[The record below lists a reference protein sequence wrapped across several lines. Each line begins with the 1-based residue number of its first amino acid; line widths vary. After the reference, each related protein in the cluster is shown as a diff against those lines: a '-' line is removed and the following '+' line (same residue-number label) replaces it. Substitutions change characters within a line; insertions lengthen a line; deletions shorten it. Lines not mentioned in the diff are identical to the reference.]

1 MTNFLTVIDLLVVSL
16 VIRCYD
22 DAGAPAVTTALPN
35 GVPTL
40 TGRSGPEPMSQTEV
54 VCRRSSMTIRTMAAL
69 AVIGATS
76 STEVAMLD
84 LRGLLADIPEMKGHA
99 PGEDQEYVNG
109 WGIFALPFESG
120 DVLALRVFPQND
132 FGPYRALWHR
142 DPSGR
147 WAIHVDGS
155 RLDASCPRYFGSV
168 CEYTGFA
175 GIDVTWVARNSLRIR
190 MTDPSLDW
198 TVTAH
203 STRVL
208 TFVNAVSA
216 KLPLASW
223 RPQTLVRAR
232 ERIAHRLGMGHIQL
246 NGVMPSGHIGHLM
259 PEQMFFIDEARA
271 TLNGADL
278 GRPVRLPSNPTI
290 GEFRLPSRG
299 VLVKGGALWDILN
312 PVEYERTRAAT
323 GAPVE
328 RS

>member
-1 MTNFLTVIDLLVVSL
+1 MT
-16 VIRCYD
+16 
-22 DAGAPAVTTALPN
+22 
-35 GVPTL
+35 
-40 TGRSGPEPMSQTEV
+40 TGTK
-54 VCRRSSMTIRTMAAL
+54 
-69 AVIGATS
+69 
-76 STEVAMLD
+76 EVAMLD
-84 LRGLLADIPEMKGHA
+84 LRGLLAEIPEMKGHA
-99 PGEDQEYVNG
+99 PGKDQEYVNG

-132 FGPYRALWHR
+132 FSPYRALWHR

-147 WAIHVDGS
+147 WAIYVDGS
-155 RLDASCPRYFGSV
+155 RLDTSCPRYFGSV

-175 GIDVTWVARNSLRIR
+175 GIDVTWAARNSLRIR

-208 TFVNAVSA
+208 TLVNAVSA

-232 ERIAHRLGMGHIQL
+232 ERMAHRLGMGHIQL

-259 PEQMFFIDEARA
+259 PERMFFIDEARA

-278 GRPVRLPSNPTI
+278 GRPVRLSSNPTI

-299 VLVKGGALWDILN
+299 VLVKGGAVWDILD
-312 PVEYERTRAAT
+312 PAEYERTRAAT
-323 GAPVE
+323 GEPVE
-328 RS
+328 GS